1 MIKSFV
7 VSSMVAVLA
16 ILANPADAQVNRLQR
31 DPLQYELS
39 LKAQPLGTHTNAPAA
54 TINYMGTTVGG
65 PTYTRALSSCA
76 GLSGVGVGVTYS
88 VQQFSVDT
96 SGAYDVTSVQTGAW
110 DGFLF
115 VYQNAFDP
123 ANPLTNCFAAND
135 DGGAGIGTSDILGV
149 ALTGGTQYFAVT
161 TGFAPGDEGAFS
173 NTITGPGNIT
183 LGAGGPAADLGITK
197 TAPGGVV
204 LGGNYVYQLA
214 ASNLGPDPATGVA
227 VTDVLPSGVSFV
239 SSTCGA
245 TEALGTVNWTIGN
258 LANGAVQNCDITVS
272 LAGSMC
278 PVVSNTASIDGVE
291 TDPNAANSS
300 ATASNSAGNVVQDP
314 GFEDGTPSTFWT
326 EASSNFGTPV
336 CDAGSCGV
344 GGGTGANTGTFWTW
358 FGGFGGGVEIGSMEQ
373 SLVIPTG
380 ASDLQF
386 FVEFP
391 VCATVNG
398 ASDFVRLTID
408 GTELWRQDATSALC
422 NVATGYSPVTV
433 PLGALAN
440 GAAHVLRFEST
451 TIGGTATNFFIDDLS
466 INAPPVCAA
475 PLVQLP
481 ALAIPSLS
489 LLGLFGLVLGIG
501 GLVMV
506 RLRSAV

>member
-7 VSSMVAVLA
+7 LSSAVAILA
-16 ILANPADAQVNRLQR
+16 ILAGTADAQVNRLQR
-31 DPLQYELS
+31 DALQWELS
-39 LKAQPLGTHTNAPAA
+39 LKGQPLGTHTNAPAA
-54 TINYMGTTVGG
+54 TVNYSGTTVGG
-65 PTYTRALSSCA
+65 LTYNRALSSCA

-115 VYQNAFDP
+115 VYQSAFDP
-123 ANPLTNCFAAND
+123 ANPLTNCFSAND

-149 ALTGGTQYFAVT
+149 ALTAGTQYFAVT
-161 TGFAPGDEGAFS
+161 TGFAPGDEGAFT

-183 LGAGGPAADLGITK
+183 LGAGGPQADLSITK
-197 TAPGGVV
+197 IAPGGVI
-204 LGGNYVYQLA
+204 LGGNYIYQLA

-227 VTDVLPSGVSFV
+227 VTDPLPLGVSFV

-245 TEALGTVNWTIGN
+245 TETLGTVNWAIGS
-258 LANGAVQNCDITVS
+258 LANGATQNCDITVS
-272 LAGSMC
+272 LVGSVC
-278 PVVSNTASIDGVE
+278 PAVSNTASIDGLE
-291 TDPNAANSS
+291 ADPSAANSS
-300 ATASNSAGNVVQDP
+300 ATASNSVGNVVQDP
-314 GFEDGTPSTFWT
+314 SFEGGTPNAVWT
-326 EASSNFGTPV
+326 EASSNFGTPI
-336 CDAGSCGV
+336 CDSGTCGV

-422 NVATGYSPVTV
+422 NVATGYSQVTV

-440 GAAHVLRFEST
+440 GAAHVVRFEST
-451 TIGGTATNFFIDDLS
+451 TIGGTATNFFIEDVS
-466 INAPPVCAA
+466 INAPAVCAA

-489 LLGLFGLVLGIG
+489 LLGLLALVLGIG
-501 GLVMV
+501 GLVVV